1 MKQIGLPIC
10 LSKNTPPNKDVR
22 DVGGGP
28 DELGEDDSY
37 LRAGDGATRRID
49 ISDYFFPFWLR
60 RTAAKLLSG
69 LSGKRN

>member
-1 MKQIGLPIC
+1 MKY
-10 LSKNTPPNKDVR
+10 
-22 DVGGGP
+22 VGGGP
-28 DELGEDDSY
+28 DELGEDESY

-69 LSGKRN
+69 LSGKRK